1 MKKMLLLFLGFTIL
15 SMESLVAQN
24 NSEALFNGKNLDG
37 WIQYNGKAKFTVE
50 NGEIVGRTVPGS
62 LIVFYQPKN
71 YTAILF
77 WI

>member
-24 NSEALFNGKNLDG
+24 NSEDLFNGKNLAG
-37 WIQYNGKAKFTVE
+37 WIQYNGKAKYTVE
-50 NGEIVGRTVPGS
+50 NGEIVGRTVPGEP
-62 LIVFYQPKN
+62 IVFYRPKN